1 MSGERLTVEQ
11 AAAHL
16 GVSISTLGRLRRAGR
31 IPYLKLSD
39 GKAVYER
46 DELDRWLESRRH
58 RPQDVPA

>member
-1 MSGERLTVEQ
+1 MPERLTRAQ

-16 GVSISTLGRLRRAGR
+16 GVSLTVLARWRREGR
-31 IPYLKLSD
+31 IPYLQLTD

-46 DELDRWLESRRH
+46 EELDRWLESRRH